1 LPLELETTPRPSE
14 APAEPRR
21 NRPFQAIGLA
31 LLAVVALS
39 SRAARERPLVALAGI
54 AIYWRC

>member
-54 AIYWRC
+54 AIY